1 MEETNRISAVPDWV
15 CEVLSPSTIR
25 VDKIKKMHIYARHGV
40 PHFWLIDPIAR
51 TLYVLR
57 LETDKWVVAGVYA
70 EDDKVRA
77 EPFQEAEI
85 ALKSLWL
92 D

>member
-1 MEETNRISAVPDWV
+1 MEETNWISVVPDCV

-25 VDKIKKMHIYARHGV
+25 VDKIKKIHIYARHGV
-40 PHFWLIDPIAR
+40 PYFWVIDPIAR
-51 TLYVLR
+51 TLDVLR
-57 LETDKWVVAGVYA
+57 LETDKWVLAGVYA

-77 EPFQEAEI
+77 EPFQEVEI